1 MGEGNFPGKKI
12 YGQSNG
18 QVKYSMKKDIRDLS
32 SGQLVKVLADLE
44 QPSHRARQIY
54 RWLYAKNALSFDE
67 MTDLPGTLIDEL
79 DKLFYACSLKEQ
91 ESLLSRDGT
100 RKFILSLVNGGRIES
115 VLITSGRR
123 KTLCVSTQVGCRFGC
138 PFCASGSRGFS
149 RNLSP
154 GEITGQIAAA
164 QRLAGERIN
173 NLVFMGMGEPL
184 DNYENLARSIHI
196 INDPNGIGIGARKIT
211 VSTCGVVP
219 GILKLKDIG
228 IQVELSV
235 SLHAAED
242 ELRNRL
248 VPVNRKYGLDQLI
261 RACALYTAQTGR
273 VITLE
278 YTLIKDVNDSS
289 RHADQTAQIARRL
302 KAKVNIIRC
311 NAFGRSGYEPS
322 TGQKAEIFAKTLRD
336 KGVNATIRRSKGGD
350 ISASC
355 GQLALK
361 KDEDGL

>member
-1 MGEGNFPGKKI
+1 
-12 YGQSNG
+12 
-18 QVKYSMKKDIRDLS
+18 VTHSMKKDIRDLAP
-32 SGQLVKVLADLE
+32 GELERALGDLE
-44 QPSHRARQIY
+44 QPPHRARQIS
-54 RWLYAKNALSFDE
+54 RWLYAKNALSFEE

-79 DKLFYACSLKEQ
+79 NKMFYACSVKEE

-100 RKFILSLVNGGRIES
+100 RKFLWRLADGERIES
-115 VLITSGRR
+115 VLITSGSR

-138 PFCASGSRGFS
+138 PFCASGARGFS

-154 GEITGQIAAA
+154 GEITGQIAVS
-164 QRLAGERIN
+164 QRIAGEKIN
-173 NLVFMGMGEPL
+173 NIVFMGMGEPL
-184 DNYENLARSIHI
+184 DNYENLVRSIHV
-196 INDPNGIGIGARKIT
+196 INHPDGIGIGARKIT
-211 VSTCGVVP
+211 VSTCGLVP
-219 GILKLKDIG
+219 GILKLKDLG

-235 SLHAAED
+235 SLHAADD

-248 VPVNRKYGLDQLI
+248 VPVNRKYGLDQLLQ
-261 RACALYTAQTGR
+261 ACAVYTAQTGR

-289 RHADQTAQIARRL
+289 RHAGQTAQIARRL

-322 TGQKAEIFAKTLRD
+322 TGQKAELFLKTLRG

-355 GQLALK
+355 GQLALR
-361 KDEDGL
+361 KDKDDL